1 MKMALRM
8 QSRCILNSNPLKENE
23 IMKRISIILTVFT
36 AALLSSCTQEKSLN
50 DKVVGNND
58 IVFSLQGAPATRSME
73 EMSLVQKGA
82 TIELAA
88 DENGQKLFLEETI
101 EDLNRAW
108 APATKGT
115 PAYTE
120 NVGVLYKNKL
130 GVYAAAPLGDVNY
143 ESLDDEMYE
152 GGWRYNHTYASD
164 PWANG
169 AVDFYFRMPS
179 DMTSHGVT
187 LGTDAYGKSGNN
199 LTITFG
205 YESPTEAK
213 SQQDIIFAARNVNK
227 DQYTKS
233 LPNGVP
239 VLFNHALTAV
249 KFAIANPEEAS
260 ITSIEFT
267 GLVGKGTCT
276 ITPAKENDYRDNT
289 GNYSSADAVNWT
301 LDKTATGATYS
312 SGEFGDPV
320 SYDSGSFANNGDYP
334 SSFAAAGAAQTNNL
348 NDADATQTF
357 WFIPQAMTDK
367 VMLHITYTY
376 GGNEGE
382 GYIEFGKVLAEAGV
396 IWKAGQL
403 RTYTIRVD
411 EVNLKIEDD
420 VKGTGIVGMTKE
432 DVVITN
438 TGNVDVF
445 IRAAIVGQW
454 LDKNDNPVFGFTD
467 EINDLFVVESWYE
480 DQFVSHAGQH
490 GVFENL
496 AGYSNRTNNTSYS
509 NPFPSNGTKGSWYYS
524 SRDNYYYFS
533 KAVAPGDPT
542 GEPLFKSYTVSKI
555 PEASNGAHPLD
566 VEMYFT
572 LEIATQAISARKS
585 DGSLKTWTE
594 AWKEAL
600 DYDPS
605 ANN

>member
-1 MKMALRM
+1 
-8 QSRCILNSNPLKENE
+8 
-23 IMKRISIILTVFT
+23 MKRFSFALAVF
-36 AALLSSCTQEKSLN
+36 AATLLSSCMEEKSFN
-50 DKVVGNND
+50 DKTIGENDVV
-58 IVFSLQGAPATRSME
+58 FTLQGAPATRSME
-73 EMSLVQKGA
+73 EMSIVRKGA
-82 TIELAA
+82 TIELAT
-88 DENGQKLFLEETI
+88 DENGNNLFLEETI

-108 APATKGT
+108 APVTRGT

-130 GVYAAAPLGDVNY
+130 SVYAAAPLGEANY
-143 ESLDDEMYE
+143 ESMDNEMVV

-179 DMTSHGVT
+179 DMASNGVT
-187 LGTDAYGKSGNN
+187 LGANAYGKSGNN
-199 LTITFG
+199 LTITFD
-205 YESPTEAK
+205 YESPAEAK
-213 SQQDIIFAARNVNK
+213 KQQDIIFAARNVTK
-227 DQYTKS
+227 DQYTHS

-249 KFAIANPEEAS
+249 KFAIANPEEAA

-267 GLVGKGTCT
+267 GLVGKGSCT
-276 ITPAKENDYRDNT
+276 ITPAKENDYHDNT
-289 GNYSSADAVNWT
+289 GSYSSADAVKWT
-301 LDKTATGATYS
+301 LDKSATGTTYS

-320 SYDSGSFANNGDYP
+320 SYSSGSFANNGNYP
-334 SSFAAAGAAQTNNL
+334 ESFAAEGAAQTNNL

-357 WFIPQAMTDK
+357 WFIPQAMTND

-376 GGNEGE
+376 GEYEGE
-382 GYIEFGKVLAEAGV
+382 GYIEFGKALAGV
-396 IWKAGQL
+396 TWKAGQL

-411 EVNLKIEDD
+411 EVNLKIEDE
-420 VKGTGIVGMTKE
+420 VTGSGIVGMEKK

-467 EINDLFVVESWYE
+467 EINDFYVVESWYE
-480 DQFVSHAGQH
+480 DQFVSHTGQH
-490 GVFENL
+490 GEFVNL
-496 AGYSNRTNNTSYS
+496 AGYRNSTKNTSYS

-524 SRDNYYYFS
+524 SKDNYYYFS
-533 KAVAPGDPT
+533 NAVAPGDPT
-542 GEPLFKSYTVSKI
+542 GEPLFESYTVSKI

>member
-1 MKMALRM
+1 MKKIIIALA
-8 QSRCILNSNPLKENE
+8 
-23 IMKRISIILTVFT
+23 VFA
-36 AALLSSCTQEKSLN
+36 AALLSSCVREKSFN
-50 DKVVGNND
+50 DKTVGKND
-58 IVFSLQGAPATRSME
+58 IVFTLQGAPATRSME
-73 EMSLVQKGA
+73 EMSIVQKGA
-82 TIELAA
+82 TIELAT
-88 DENGQKLFLEETI
+88 DENGNKLFLEETI

-108 APATKGT
+108 APVTRGT

-120 NVGVLYKNKL
+120 NVGVLYKNNL
-130 GVYAAAPLGDVNY
+130 SVYAASLGDANY
-143 ESLDDEMYE
+143 ESMDNEMVN
-152 GGWRYNHTYASD
+152 GGWRYNHTYPSD

-179 DMTSHGVT
+179 DMTSNGVT

-199 LTITFG
+199 LTITFD

-213 SQQDIIFAARNVNK
+213 DQQDIIFAARNVTK
-227 DQYTKS
+227 DQYTGS

-239 VLFNHALTAV
+239 VLFNHALAAV

-267 GLVGKGTCT
+267 GLVGKGKCT
-276 ITPAKENDYRDNT
+276 ITPAKENDYHDNT
-289 GNYSSADAVNWT
+289 GSHSSADAVKWT

-320 SYDSGSFANNGDYP
+320 SYTSGSFAKNGDYP

-357 WFIPQAMTDK
+357 WFIPQAMTDD

-376 GGNEGE
+376 GENEGE
-382 GYIEFGKVLAEAGV
+382 GYIEFGKALAGV
-396 IWKAGQL
+396 TWNAGQL

-411 EVNLKIEDD
+411 DVNLKIEDD
-420 VKGTGIVGMTKE
+420 VTGTGIVNMKKE
-432 DVVITN
+432 RVVITN

-454 LDKNDNPVFGFTD
+454 LDENDNPVFGFTD
-467 EINDLFVVESWYE
+467 EVNNLYIVESWYE

-490 GVFENL
+490 GVFVNL
-496 AGYSNRTNNTSYS
+496 AGYSNLAKGTSYS
-509 NPFPSNGTKGSWYYS
+509 NPFPANGTKGSWYYS

-533 KAVAPGDPT
+533 NAVAPGDPT
-542 GEPLFKSYTVSKI
+542 GEPLFESYTVSKI
-555 PEASNGAHPLD
+555 PEATNGALPLEVD
-566 VEMYFT
+566 MYFT
-572 LEIATQAISARKS
+572 LEIATQAISAKQS
-585 DGSLKTWTE
+585 DGSLKTSWNN

-600 DYDPS
+600 GYDPTV
-605 ANN
+605 NN

>member
-1 MKMALRM
+1 
-8 QSRCILNSNPLKENE
+8 
-23 IMKRISIILTVFT
+23 MKRISIILTVFT

-276 ITPAKENDYRDNT
+276 ITPAIENDYRDNT

-312 SGEFGDPV
+312 SGDFGDPV
-320 SYDSGSFANNGDYP
+320 SYTSGSFANNGDYP
-334 SSFAAAGAAQTNNL
+334 SSFAGAGAAQTNNL
-348 NDADATQTF
+348 NDTDATQTF

-367 VMLHITYTY
+367 VMLHITYIY

-396 IWKAGQL
+396 DWKAGQL

-411 EVNLKIEDD
+411 DVNLKIEDE
-420 VKGTGIVGMTKE
+420 VNGTGIVGMKKE
-432 DVVITN
+432 EVVITN

-454 LDKNDNPVFGFTD
+454 LDENNNPVFGFTD
-467 EINDLFVVESWYE
+467 EVNNLYVVESWYE

-496 AGYSNRTNNTSYS
+496 AGYSNRAKNTSYS
-509 NPFPSNGTKGSWYYS
+509 NPFPSNGTKGSWFYS

-533 KAVAPGDPT
+533 NAVAPGKPT

-555 PEASNGAHPLD
+555 PEATNGALPLE
-566 VEMYFT
+566 VNMYFT
-572 LEIATQAISARKS
+572 LEIATQAISAKQS
-585 DGSLKTWTE
+585 DGSLKTSWNN

-600 DYDPS
+600 GYDPTV
-605 ANN
+605 NN

>member
-8 QSRCILNSNPLKENE
+8 LSLCILNSNPMKETE
-23 IMKRISIILTVFT
+23 VMKRISIVLAVFT

-108 APATKGT
+108 APVTRGT

-120 NVGVLYKNKL
+120 NVGVLYKDKL
-130 GVYAAAPLGDVNY
+130 SVYAASLSEANY
-143 ESLDDEMYE
+143 QSMEDEMVG
-152 GGWRYNHTYASD
+152 GGWRFNHTYASD

-213 SQQDIIFAARNVNK
+213 NQQDIIFAARNVTK
-227 DQYTKS
+227 DQYSKS

-239 VLFNHALTAV
+239 VLFNHALAAV
-249 KFAIANPEEAS
+249 KFAIANPEEAA
-260 ITSIEFT
+260 ITSVEFT

-276 ITPAKENDYRDNT
+276 ITPVKEDNYRDNT

-301 LDKTATGATYS
+301 LDKNATGATYS
-312 SGEFGDPV
+312 SGVFGDPV
-320 SYDSGSFANNGDYP
+320 SYDSGSFANKGDYP

-367 VMLHITYTY
+367 VMLHITYIY

-396 IWKAGQL
+396 DWKAGQL

-411 EVNLKIEDD
+411 DVNLKIEDD
-420 VKGTGIVGMTKE
+420 VKGSGIVGMTKE

-490 GVFENL
+490 GEFVNL
-496 AGYSNRTNNTSYS
+496 AGYSNLAKEISYS

-524 SRDNYYYFS
+524 SKDNYYYFS
-533 KAVAPGDPT
+533 NAVAPGDPT